1 MNIYQAYLLNLIP
14 KAVLPFAYLVLG
26 IGGLLD
32 IAMNFT
38 IFSIFFWEFPQLSSK
53 PREFLLTQRL
63 KRVKNSPIAWK
74 NKLANIICKYIL
86 NPFTS
91 NHNHCG

>member
-1 MNIYQAYLLNLIP
+1 MDIYQAYLLKSIP
-14 KAVLPFAYLVLG
+14 RPVLPFAYLVLI
-26 IGGLLD
+26 IGGLVD
-32 IAMNFT
+32 IVMNFT
-38 IFSIFFWEFPQLSSK
+38 VFSLFFWEFPQLNPK

-86 NPFTS
+86 NPFTT